1 MAPGKPA
8 EDPAAAEAPATSGA
22 HHELARDA
30 RDFHRAVSRLIR
42 VYQAMDRQDICCYDV
57 SVSQC
62 WALEAIC
69 DHGPLTLNEL
79 AGRLLLDKSTTSRV
93 VTALERKGYATRRRH
108 PEEGRTVQLEPTAAG
123 RDLRRTIESDI
134 LARDGAILQD
144 LDPEVRRS
152 VTRTLD
158 ELARVARRG
167 PPPSDGGSS
176 CCDPT

>member
-1 MAPGKPA
+1 MSQGKPGGPQTTA
-8 EDPAAAEAPATSGA
+8 ETQATEGVA
-22 HHELARDA
+22 HGLARDA

-79 AGRLLLDKSTTSRV
+79 AGRLLLDKSTASRV
-93 VTALERKGYATRRRH
+93 VTALERKGYATRRENPDER
-108 PEEGRTVQLEPTAAG
+108 RSVQIESTAAG
-123 RDLRRTIESDI
+123 RELRGAIEDDI
-134 LARDGAILQD
+134 LARDGAILQE

-152 VTRTLD
+152 VTRVVD
-158 ELARVARRG
+158 ELARAAHRG
-167 PPPSDGGSS
+167 GATSDETTLCG
-176 CCDPT
+176 PT